1 MGVADFFRKEEEESA
16 SDKDNGEKIRTE
28 SKEKKKD
35 SAQVGASGSDEVGF
49 RVLWGLGVEG
59 EVARIE
65 GKECEKEKDAG
76 TEDRESYDFLAEAGS
91 GAGRFRFGHKRE
103 GV

>member
-49 RVLWGLGVEG
+49 GVLGGLGVEG
-59 EVARIE
+59 KVARIE
-65 GKECEKEKDAG
+65 GKECEKKEDAG
-76 TEDRESYDFLAEAGS
+76 AEDRESYDFLAKAGS

>member
-1 MGVADFFRKEEEESA
+1 
-16 SDKDNGEKIRTE
+16 
-28 SKEKKKD
+28 
-35 SAQVGASGSDEVGF
+35 
-49 RVLWGLGVEG
+49 LGVEG

-91 GAGRFRFGHKRE
+91 GAGRFGFCHMRE